1 MTYNIYQTKLWR
13 DINEKVYKKPSFV
26 IHVFGKD
33 YFWLIKVKKIGPFK
47 LNWYQIMGVDLPDD
61 EEFVINELNRIK
73 KEYSKDKSNIL
84 FQFWF
89 INEIIRFE
97 NVWHRSDEFKSDMR
111 SIRLNIR
118 EFILSKFWLN
128 VSFREN
134 MPQSN
139 IIYDITKTDEQLLSE
154 MNSGC
159 KERVKK
165 AIKKWIY
172 FGIASPDWYD
182 IFYEK
187 WLETVWNKW
196 VNIISKE
203 HYYSLIRYLTQN
215 NRWNLFISQIDWEIV
230 AWSICLYDKHR
241 IIYLYGFANRKFW
254 NIWWHHYLKFK
265 IFTWARDNW
274 FTYCDMLGWAP
285 TWFPDHPLT
294 SVSNFKESLGGM
306 KIERYGSYDLIL
318 NKFLAKIFN
327 LYTKYRGK

>member
-26 IHVFGKD
+26 IKLFEKEYFG
-33 YFWLIKVKKIGPFK
+33 LIKTKRIGPFK
-47 LNWYQIMGVDLPDD
+47 LNWYQIMGVELPDN
-61 EEFVINELNRIK
+61 EEFVLHELDKIRK
-73 KEYSKDKSNIL
+73 KYSKNKRNIL
-84 FQFWF
+84 FQLGF

-97 NVWHRSDEFKSDMR
+97 NVGRRSDDFKSDMR

-118 EFILSKFWLN
+118 ELINTKFNLN

-139 IIYDITKTDEQLLSE
+139 IVYDVTKKDEQLLAE

-165 AIKKWIY
+165 AIKKGIY

-182 IFYEK
+182 IFYNK
-187 WLETVWNKW
+187 WLETVGNKG
-196 VNIISKE
+196 VNIIPRKD
-203 HYYSLIRYLTQN
+203 YYKLIRYLTQN
-215 NRWNLFISQIDWEIV
+215 NRGNLFISQIDGEIV
-230 AWSICLYDKHR
+230 AGSICLYDQHR
-241 IIYLYGFANRKFW
+241 IIYLYGFANRKFG
-254 NIWWHHYLKFK
+254 NIGGHHYLKFK
-265 IFTWARDNW
+265 IFGWARDNG
-274 FTYCDMLGWAP
+274 FTYCDMLGGAP
-285 TWFPDHPLT
+285 TGFPDHPLT

-318 NKFLAKIFN
+318 NGFLSKIFK
-327 LYTKYRGK
+327 LYTRYRGK